1 MPLEN
6 LQSARALHEPTFL
19 TAMSL
24 ELHVTTRQRLR
35 PDPEF
40 DAVAAAFFVVSNDI
54 PEEDDEDDDQRPKRP
69 RKHEGIL
76 VVDSAGALFNWKK
89 ILWKILTKVQFEK

>member
-1 MPLEN
+1 M
-6 LQSARALHEPTFL
+6 HY
-19 TAMSL
+19 
-24 ELHVTTRQRLR
+24 LR

-40 DAVAAAFFVVSNDI
+40 DGVAAAFFVVSNDI

-76 VVDSAGALFNWKK
+76 VVDSAGPYSNG
-89 ILWKILTKVQFEK
+89 TKSSGKS

>member
-1 MPLEN
+1 MLY
-6 LQSARALHEPTFL
+6 
-19 TAMSL
+19 
-24 ELHVTTRQRLR
+24 LR

-54 PEEDDEDDDQRPKRP
+54 PEEDDEDDGLGRPKRP

-76 VVDSAGALFNWKK
+76 VVDSTG
-89 ILWKILTKVQFEK
+89 IG